1 MMERH
6 RSQVH
11 PGVHDDAAR
20 WKPCRRPR
28 RSPGPPWPW
37 TRCAAEVDQPVLL
50 GPGRHPLY
58 AKAAGGHGTGDG
70 GEDLAADLDLASVI
84 L

>member
-1 MMERH
+1 MMELLTAV
-6 RSQVH
+6 S
-11 PGVHDDAAR
+11 VHDDVQLDGNRVVGLEDHPDPLGHGLVAQQ
-20 WKPCRRPR
+20 
-28 RSPGPPWPW
+28 
-37 TRCAAEVDQPVLL
+37 VDQPVLL